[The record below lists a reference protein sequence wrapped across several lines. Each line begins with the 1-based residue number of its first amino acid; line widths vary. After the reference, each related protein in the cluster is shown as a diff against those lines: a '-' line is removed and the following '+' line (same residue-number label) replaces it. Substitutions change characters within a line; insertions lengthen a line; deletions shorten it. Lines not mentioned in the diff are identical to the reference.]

1 VASRKLDNAARADG
15 GFSLSGVPVLLY
27 HGIAGGNGESAGER
41 EQRYCVTTDQF
52 RAQLATIREL
62 GLQVITLDELA
73 AEKMSISK
81 PAVAITFDDGLW
93 SDHARALPLL
103 RQAGATAHFFV
114 NTSNVGRPGYMDWQ
128 QIVELDR
135 AGMQIGSH
143 GHEHVD
149 HSRPPIPVLVRQMRR
164 SREILEQGLQHSADW
179 FAAPYGLVSRKLF
192 AAAEQSGFRGICT
205 SSCWPA
211 RPCSSRVT
219 RVAVYEH
226 TSMSEFRSLVTRAAA
241 PYLLRNLRA
250 AGKFIP
256 KQFLL
261 RVRPSALGV
270 NVLQEQQ

>member
-1 VASRKLDNAARADG
+1 VASPKLDNTVRADG
-15 GFSLSGVPVLLY
+15 SLLLSGVPVLLY
-27 HGIAGGNGESAGER
+27 HGIAGGSDKSAGER

-52 RAQLATIREL
+52 RAQLEMIREL
-62 GLQVITLDELA
+62 GLRVITLDELVTG
-73 AEKMSISK
+73 KMSSSS

-93 SDHARALPLL
+93 SDYMKALPLL
-103 RQAGATAHFFV
+103 QQAGATAHFFI
-114 NTSNVGRPGYMDWQ
+114 NTSVVGRPGFMDWQ
-128 QIVELDR
+128 QIVELDH

-164 SREILEQGLQHSADW
+164 SREILEQRLQQPSTW
-179 FAAPYGLVSRKLF
+179 FAAPYGLISRRLF
-192 AAAEQSGFRGICT
+192 AAVEQSGFRGICT
-205 SSCWPA
+205 STCWPT
-211 RPCSSRVT
+211 RPGSSRVS
-219 RVAVYEH
+219 RVAMFEH
-226 TSMSEFRSLVTRAAA
+226 TSTGEFRTLLTRAPL